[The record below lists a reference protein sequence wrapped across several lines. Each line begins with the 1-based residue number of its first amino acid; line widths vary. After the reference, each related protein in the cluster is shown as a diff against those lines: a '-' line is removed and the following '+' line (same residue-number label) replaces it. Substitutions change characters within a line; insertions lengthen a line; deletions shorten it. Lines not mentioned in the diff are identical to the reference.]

1 MTDARIALAGQ
12 QDAAASL
19 VAQIVRTRRNARIL
33 HMVLGVGFPLSL
45 LLLWEILSTFNLID
59 RRFFPNPSTI
69 AGSIHKFL
77 SAQPGRDLL
86 MTHVQATLIRIGVG
100 FGLGATSGVLIG
112 LVMGLHAPTRA
123 AFAPTLYAIF
133 PLPKIAIYPLMIVI
147 FGLGDA
153 STFALVTLGVFFMT
167 CINTFSGVRY
177 INPIYHDV
185 ANAFR
190 MPALVRWFQVFI
202 PAAMPSI
209 ITGLRLGLGQAL
221 VLVVSAEFVSAD
233 TGLGRFIWDS
243 WQVLDIARMF
253 MGLFVVLLFAG
264 VAAIAG
270 NLAEHK
276 LIPWHR
282 R

>member
-1 MTDARIALAGQ
+1 MDETEV
-12 QDAAASL
+12 L
-19 VAQIVRTRRNARIL
+19 VAQTLRARRNARIF
-33 HMVLGVGFPLSL
+33 HKGLGVAFPL
-45 LLLWEILSTFNLID
+45 LLLGLWEVFSTLNLID
-59 RRFFPNPSTI
+59 RRFFPNPTTI
-69 AGSIHKFL
+69 AQSIFTFL
-77 SAQPGRDLL
+77 STQIGRDLL
-86 MTHVQATLIRIGVG
+86 MTHLQATLIRIGVG
-100 FGLGATSGVLIG
+100 FGIGATSGVLIG
-112 LVMGLHAPTRA
+112 LIMGLHAPTRS

-133 PLPKIAIYPLMIVI
+133 PLPKIAIYPLMIVL

-177 INPIYHDV
+177 LNPIFHDV
-185 ANAFR
+185 ANGFR
-190 MPALVRWFQVFI
+190 MPPLVRWFRVFI
-202 PAAMPSI
+202 PAAMPAI

-233 TGLGRFIWDS
+233 TGLGRLIWDS

-253 MGLFVVLLFAG
+253 MGLFVVLVLAG
-264 VAAIAG
+264 VAAVAG
-270 NLAEHK
+270 NLAENK